1 MNPARIL
8 IVEDE
13 HLVAKHLKLTLEDD
27 GYEVAGVADSAARAL
42 LVAERERP
50 DLVLMDVRIRG
61 DVDGVEAASQ
71 LRTELGV
78 PVVFLTGN
86 TDDPT
91 LQRALKVGACGFL
104 TKPFNSQ
111 RVHHAIQVALGQR
124 DSERKIRIE
133 NSELRRDNTVDP
145 LTGLFNRRH
154 LEQLLER
161 ELEFAARSLLPLSII
176 MVDLDHFKSINDQH
190 GHAAGDAVLAGV
202 AGVIRARLRKYD
214 APCRYGG
221 DELLVIVPGASAVE
235 AQVLAEALRLQIE
248 QASFNDGVCALP
260 GVTASLGVAS
270 YPEHGTTPESLKRR
284 ADAAL
289 YVAKAAGRNRVSV
302 SP

>member
-1 MNPARIL
+1 MNSARIL

-13 HLVAKHLKLTLEDD
+13 YLVAKHLRLTLEDD
-27 GYEVAGVADSAARAL
+27 GYEIAGIADSAAQAL
-42 LVAERERP
+42 MVAEREQP

-61 DVDGVEAASQ
+61 DVDGVDAASK
-71 LRTELGV
+71 LRAELGV

-91 LQRALKVGACGFL
+91 FQRALKVGAGGFL

-124 DSERKIRIE
+124 DSERQIRIE

-145 LTGLFNRRH
+145 LTGLFNRRQ

-161 ELEFAARSLLPLSII
+161 ELEFAARSLHPLSII
-176 MVDLDHFKSINDQH
+176 MVDLDHFKAINDQH

-202 AGVIRARLRKYD
+202 AGVLRARLRKYD

-221 DELLVIVPGASAVE
+221 DELLVIVPGAGTAE
-235 AQVLAEALRLQIE
+235 AQALAEALRLQIE
-248 QASFNDGVCALP
+248 QACFSDEAGALP
-260 GVTASLGVAS
+260 GVTASLGIAS
-270 YPEHGTTPESLKRR
+270 YPEHGTTPEALKRR
-284 ADAAL
+284 ADTAL
-289 YVAKAAGRNRVSV
+289 YAAKAAGRNCVSIAR
-302 SP
+302 